1 MHQAHVLVT
10 FSAAAQVSGLV
21 VMYQAVQTS
30 RHECC
35 ILGCASHT
43 GPCAQEFSKHTRHH
57 SAYTNIARTPTY
69 HAFHFI
75 PVQAALPSCFDWT
88 VGLLATFTAAACII
102 AADTGAFF
110 VGRWDMSA

>member
-1 MHQAHVLVT
+1 MNAVSLAVLHILAHVHRS
-10 FSAAAQVSGLV
+10 SASTHA
-21 VMYQAVQTS
+21 
-30 RHECC
+30 
-35 ILGCASHT
+35 I
-43 GPCAQEFSKHTRHH
+43 
-57 SAYTNIARTPTY
+57 IARTPTY